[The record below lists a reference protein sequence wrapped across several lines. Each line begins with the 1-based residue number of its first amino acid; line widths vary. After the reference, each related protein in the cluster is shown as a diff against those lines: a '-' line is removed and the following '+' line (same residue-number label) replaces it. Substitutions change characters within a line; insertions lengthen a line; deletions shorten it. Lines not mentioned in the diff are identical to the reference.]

1 MTGRNVVDGGF
12 TVRSDDLASIIAALA
27 KAPDEATDAARA
39 VVAKGAL
46 NVKNDLNR
54 QAANS
59 PHFKGVAGT
68 VTYDVTVHRHSITA
82 EIGPDMH
89 KRGGTLGHI
98 FFLGGANGGGGTGDL
113 DAPLREEEPKMVK
126 FLDEAMGKLL

>member
-1 MTGRNVVDGGF
+1 MTGREVSVG
-12 TVRSDDLASIIAALA
+12 SADLTSIIAALA

-46 NVKNDLNR
+46 NVKRALNR
-54 QAANS
+54 QAADS
-59 PHFKGVAGT
+59 LHFKGMAGS
-68 VTYDVTVHRHSITA
+68 VTYDMEIRRHSITA

-98 FFLGGANGGGGTGDL
+98 FFLGGANGGGGTGDI

-126 FLDEAMGKLL
+126 FLDEAMRGVL

>member
-1 MTGRNVVDGGF
+1 MTGREVSVG
-12 TVRSDDLASIIAALA
+12 SADLTSLIAALA
-27 KAPDEATDAARA
+27 KAPDEATEAARG
-39 VVAKGAL
+39 VLQKGAL
-46 NVKNDLNR
+46 NVKRALNQ
-54 QAANS
+54 QAADS
-59 PHFKGVAGT
+59 LHFKGMAGT
-68 VTYDVTVHRHSITA
+68 VTYDTEIRRHSITA

-113 DAPLREEEPKMVK
+113 DAPLCEEEPKMVK

>member
-1 MTGRNVVDGGF
+1 MTGREVSVG
-12 TVRSDDLASIIAALA
+12 SADLTSLIAALA
-27 KAPDEATDAARA
+27 KAPDEATEAARG
-39 VVAKGAL
+39 VLQKGAL
-46 NVKNDLNR
+46 NVKRALNQ
-54 QAANS
+54 QAADS
-59 PHFKGVAGT
+59 LHFKGMAGT
-68 VTYDVTVHRHSITA
+68 VTYDTEIRRHSITA

>member
-1 MTGRNVVDGGF
+1 MTGREVSVG
-12 TVRSDDLASIIAALA
+12 SADLTSLIAALA
-27 KAPDEATDAARA
+27 KAPDEATNAARA

-46 NVKNDLNR
+46 NVKNDLNQ
-54 QAANS
+54 QAADS

-98 FFLGGANGGGGTGDL
+98 FFLGGANGGGGTGDI

-126 FLDEAMGKLL
+126 FLVDAMGRLL

>member
-1 MTGRNVVDGGF
+1 MTGREVSVG
-12 TVRSDDLASIIAALA
+12 SADLASLIAALA

-46 NVKNDLNR
+46 SVKSDLNR

-59 PHFKGVAGT
+59 PHFKGVAGS

-98 FFLGGANGGGGTGDL
+98 FFLGGANGGGGTGDI

-126 FLDEAMGKLL
+126 FLGDAMGGVL